1 MKALVSPLGTEI
13 QSLFPDDSGFVAD
26 DLYTRR
32 TYSKDL
38 MPRSHILAR
47 EGELP
52 EPTID
57 AVVWPQDSNMLAKFI
72 RAANEKGWELYPYGA
87 GSGVCGG
94 AVPGQ
99 NQERKRPR
107 VVVDL
112 KRLDKIEF
120 VDTHSQIAKVQAGI
134 IGQVLEE
141 DLNAKGY
148 TLGHF
153 PSSIYCSSFGG
164 YLATRAA
171 GQLSTYYGKMEDM
184 VLAVEGVLPNG
195 ESFTTPVAPRLAVG
209 PDWNHL
215 FLGSEGTLAFL
226 TAAWVKI
233 HKLAEARRFLSF
245 QVESTEKALD
255 GVRQWLQAG
264 LHPAVVRIYDEDES
278 RMLMGLKSGVKL
290 VCVIEGEQTLTDF
303 TALRINQMSM
313 NYTGWN
319 DTGEEPAQHWWSHR
333 YDVSYRQQLIMSHRR
348 MILDTFEVATSW
360 AGLPGLHKE
369 IKAITDEVA
378 KKFPGKGEMLVL
390 LAHFSHFY
398 HCGGNIYFTLCG
410 RTPEDTP
417 TVEFYDGV
425 WDLLLKACERQGA
438 AISHHHGIGR
448 LKAQAHKRQR
458 GVLHDLLKKFKNEL
472 DPKHLLNPENLGL

>member
-1 MKALVSPLGTEI
+1 M
-13 QSLFPDDSGFVAD
+13 AD

-38 MPRSHILAR
+38 MPRYHIQAR

-57 AVVWPQDSNMLAKFI
+57 AVAWPADVAALSKLV

-94 AVPGQ
+94 ATPWPGSSA
-99 NQERKRPR
+99 KRPR

-112 KRLDKIEF
+112 KRMDKIEF
-120 VDTHSQIAKVQAGI
+120 IDEVSQIAKVQGGI

-141 DLNAKGY
+141 DLNQKGY

-171 GQLSTYYGKMEDM
+171 GQFSTYYGKIEDM
-184 VLAVEGVLPNG
+184 VLAVEGVLPGG
-195 ESFTTPVAPRLAVG
+195 EVFTTPVAPRLAVG

-226 TAAWVKI
+226 TSGWVKV
-233 HKLAEARRFLSF
+233 HKLAETRRFLSF

-255 GVRQWLQAG
+255 GIRQWLQAG
-264 LHPAVVRIYDEDES
+264 LRPAVVRVYDEDES
-278 RMLMGLKSGVKL
+278 RLLHSFKSGVKL
-290 VCVIEGEQTLTDF
+290 VCIVEGEQALSDF
-303 TALRINQMSM
+303 TALRINQLTMKWP
-313 NYTGWN
+313 GWV
-319 DTGEEPAQHWWSHR
+319 DTGEEPAQHWWAHR
-333 YDVSYRQQLIMSHRR
+333 YDISYNQQLVMSHRR
-348 MILDTFEVATSW
+348 MILDTFEVSTSW
-360 AGLPGLHKE
+360 AGLPALHKE
-369 IKAITDEVA
+369 VKAAVKTVA
-378 KKFPGKGEMLVL
+378 ERFPGKGEL
-390 LAHFSHFY
+390 LIVIAHFSHFY

-410 RTPEDTP
+410 RSPEDTP
-417 TVEFYDGV
+417 TAEFYDGV
-425 WDLLLKACERQGA
+425 WDELLKACEKQGA

-448 LKAQAHKRQR
+448 LKAEAHRRQR
-458 GVLHDLLKKFKNEL
+458 GVLFDLLKRFKHEL
-472 DPKHLLNPENLGL
+472 DHKNILNPGNLGL